1 MVHDF
6 EKQRKETE
14 WVWHDIN
21 AREPI
26 PDQIGLDIQF
36 IDAYGSGDWRGFE
49 TALIFA
55 GYSTNIY
62 EDGNTLEAKLL
73 RTEGSLDNI
82 WHHEKRTTQLA
93 LHYGFQPD
101 GWGFLRE

>member
-36 IDAYGSGDWRGFE
+36 IDAYGSGDWSGF
-49 TALIFA
+49 
-55 GYSTNIY
+55 
-62 EDGNTLEAKLL
+62 
-73 RTEGSLDNI
+73 
-82 WHHEKRTTQLA
+82 
-93 LHYGFQPD
+93 
-101 GWGFLRE
+101 